1 MRRMLII
8 GAALALAGAVG
19 TGCTPGRSGPDNG
32 GGGRRGDGGG
42 LGLPDGFVSGCDDDT
57 DTDGDDIADAREG
70 TTSDTDG
77 DGTSNHLDDDSDG
90 DGILDSA
97 ETTSGNVCAPTDSDL
112 DGIPNA
118 FDTDSD
124 NDGLTDREE
133 RMAGTDATRPDSD
146 GDGIDDLTETA
157 AGSSPTDGSSVPPE
171 GTLYVTV
178 PYHPPT
184 GPEGEHPRR
193 EFEFQTRLRSADVV
207 FLVDTTGS
215 MSGTISDV
223 QSELSSTIIPGIDAA
238 LGADGDARYAMA
250 AHGDFAEGGDNYVGA
265 LTIFSNLSPDPSVAQ
280 AATSNLRAHS
290 GGLEPES
297 QVPAMYA
304 LIEGTAF
311 ARYQGGSSTPTN
323 GPAHP
328 NPPKTPTRMVNTLVD
343 CPGVGPDDPRPY
355 GWGCFVEGRVPIIVL
370 MSDATM
376 NNGPGQGNY
385 YPSVGAV
392 PLFDQ
397 LVSALNARGAIF
409 VGVSVG
415 AQNGTDQ
422 YRTLATATRS
432 FRGDGTTPL
441 VFEGEQSETS
451 NLVVQALT
459 EIIGSSRQDITTDT
473 VPDATET
480 RLPAGFDTTD
490 FIKAIRPNRGI
501 PNAPTGY
508 DRHDETTF
516 YNVAPDTRVVFE
528 ADFYND
534 FQPGGATAQV
544 FRATIRTLGRARS
557 VVDSREVFM
566 VVPAQG
572 GGGPI

>member
-1 MRRMLII
+1 MKRTLII

-19 TGCTPGRSGPDNG
+19 LGCTPGRSGPDNG
-32 GGGRRGDGGG
+32 GRTRGDGGG
-42 LGLPDGFVSGCDDDT
+42 LGLPDGFVSGCDDET
-57 DTDGDDIADAREG
+57 DTDGDGIADAREG
-70 TTSDTDG
+70 STSDTDG

-90 DGILDSA
+90 DGILDSE

-133 RMAGTDATRPDSD
+133 RMAGSDATRPDSD

-184 GPEGEHPRR
+184 GPAGEHPRR
-193 EFEFQTRLRSADVV
+193 EFEFQTRLRSADIV

-215 MSGTISDV
+215 MSGTVSSV
-223 QSELSSTIIPGIDAA
+223 QSELQSRIIPGIVTA
-238 LGADGDARYAMA
+238 LGADGDARYALA
-250 AHGDFAEGGDNYVGA
+250 SHGDFGPGTGPDDDGA
-265 LTIFSNLSPDPSVAQ
+265 LTIWHNLSRDAASVQ
-280 AATSNLRAHS
+280 GATSRLATDF
-290 GGLEPES
+290 GGDEPES

-304 LIEGTAF
+304 LLNGEAGAS
-311 ARYQGGSSTPTN
+311 YQSESPYATS

-328 NPPKTPTRMVNTLVD
+328 DAPKTPTRVVNTLVD

-355 GWGCFVEGRVPIIVL
+355 GWGCFIEGRVPIIVL

-376 NNGPGQGNY
+376 HNGSGSRQDY
-385 YPSVGAV
+385 SVSPA
-392 PLFDQ
+392 PPTYDQ
-397 LVSALNARGAIF
+397 LVAEMQRRGAIF

-415 AQNGTDQ
+415 GQRGTAE
-422 YRTLATATRS
+422 YRALAMATNS
-432 FRGDGTTPL
+432 LRGDGSPL

-451 NLVVQALT
+451 NLVVQGLT
-459 EIIGSSRQDITTDT
+459 EIIGESRQDITTDT
-473 VPDATET
+473 VPDAAET

-490 FIKAIRPNRGI
+490 FIKAIRPVRGI
-501 PNAPTGY
+501 PEMPAGY
-508 DRHDETTF
+508 DRRDETTF

-566 VVPAQG
+566 VVPAEG